1 MLRTLCA
8 LLLALPVAALA
19 DDPPAAS
26 PAGPAV
32 PAGPNLARIDELYM
46 KRGDPGAAKEEE
58 ALLAGAMKAAP
69 DDPQVLWRQAR
80 WHSWKADDMGEGEA
94 KKKLGKE
101 IWALGD
107 KVARLRPDMA
117 EGYYYGALGVAQYSQ
132 GAGILNALAE
142 GLEGKFNQ
150 RLDKSI
156 QIDASLDSGG
166 PMSTKGRYFYELPWF
181 LRNLTKSAE
190 WLNRCLAKHPESLRC
205 RLYLAETLLADG
217 KAREAK
223 VQIDQVMNGSGAYD
237 PAEAA
242 LIKARGKKVQSQ
254 IEKELR

>member
-1 MLRTLCA
+1 MPRTFRV
-8 LLLALPVAALA
+8 LLLVLPAIALA
-19 DDPPAAS
+19 EGPPAAA
-26 PAGPAV
+26 PAEAPRAGPD
-32 PAGPNLARIDELYM
+32 LARLDELYM
-46 KRGDPGAAKEEE
+46 RRGEPAAAGEEE
-58 ALLAGAMKAAP
+58 RLLADAVKAFP
-69 DDPQVLWRQAR
+69 DDPEVLWRQAR
-80 WHSWKADDMGEGEA
+80 WISWKADDLGEGEI

-107 KVARLRPDMA
+107 KVARLRPAMA

-156 QIDASLDSGG
+156 QLDASLDGGG
-166 PMSTKGRYFYELPWF
+166 PMSTKGRYFFELPWF
-181 LRNLTKSAE
+181 LRNLGKSAE
-190 WLNRCLAKHPESLRC
+190 WLNRCLAKHPESLRA
-205 RLYLAETLLADG
+205 RLYLAETLRADG
-217 KAREAK
+217 KVKEAK
-223 VQIDQVMNGSGAYD
+223 AQIDQVMNGGDAYD

-242 LIKARGKKVQSQ
+242 RIKARGKKVQAE